1 MSKTAKATTLFWHK
15 PPLKKCSHIFN
26 FNLSILLDGVKIR
39 NYTHEALHRLV
50 TIVQQEPVLFARSIK
65 ENIMYGPF
73 DKDESD
79 MTAATKLSAAHEF
92 ITNMSEGFDTQ
103 CGEKGQQ
110 LSGGQK
116 QRIAIARSL
125 GKLTHIQDLTG

>member
-1 MSKTAKATTLFWHK
+1 M
-15 PPLKKCSHIFN
+15 
-26 FNLSILLDGVKIR
+26 
-39 NYTHEALHRLV
+39 

-92 ITNMSEGFDTQ
+92 ITNMSDGFDTQ

-125 GKLTHIQDLTG
+125 GKLTHIILLWAIYKTWPVKPIQFKSVKVG

>member
-1 MSKTAKATTLFWHK
+1 M
-15 PPLKKCSHIFN
+15 
-26 FNLSILLDGVKIR
+26 
-39 NYTHEALHRLV
+39 V
-50 TIVQQEPVLFARSIK
+50 TIVQQEPVLFARTIE

-73 DKDESD
+73 DKEEAD
-79 MTAATKLSAAHEF
+79 MGAATKLSAAHEF
-92 ITNMSEGFDTQ
+92 ITNMTEGFATQ

-125 GKLTHIQDLTG
+125 GIKIDWVGIPIHPM

>member
-1 MSKTAKATTLFWHK
+1 MTKLIK
-15 PPLKKCSHIFN
+15 N
-26 FNLSILLDGVKIR
+26 NLSILLDGVKIR

-79 MTAATKLSAAHEF
+79 MAAATKLSAAHEF
-92 ITNMSEGFDTQ
+92 ITNMSDGFDTQ

-125 GKLTHIQDLTG
+125 GKLTHI

>member
-1 MSKTAKATTLFWHK
+1 
-15 PPLKKCSHIFN
+15 
-26 FNLSILLDGVKIR
+26 
-39 NYTHEALHRLV
+39 
-50 TIVQQEPVLFARSIK
+50 
-65 ENIMYGPF
+65 MYGPF

-92 ITNMSEGFDTQ
+92 ITNMSDGFDTQ

-125 GKLTHIQDLTG
+125 GKLTHIQDLAGQAHTIQKRQSWINIV